1 VKILLTSTHV
11 TSFIKEDV
19 EILQKHFTVEH
30 LITKGLRALFTIPVH
45 ILSADVTFTWFAS
58 VYSFIMVF
66 FARLLGKPSI
76 IVVGGVDVAKY
87 PEINYGIWLTPWKAV
102 LVKYAIKHAHKVLAV
117 DPFQQQE
124 AKRLAKYDGRNIEY
138 VATGYD
144 STVWFPAGR
153 KEDFVLT
160 VAACQNEW
168 RMKAKG
174 IDTLFS
180 SARLLPATRFVVIGL
195 AEQLIPAA
203 RVGAASNVEIVPF
216 VHQQELLRY
225 YQRAKVY
232 CQPSYT
238 EGLPNSLC
246 EAMLCGCIPVGTN
259 VGGIPT
265 AMDGIGFL
273 VPCGD
278 ASALSQAIRQALQA
292 PASVGT
298 KAREHI
304 GKIFTLQQRE
314 DALVRILKETV
325 N

>member
-1 VKILLTSTHV
+1 
-11 TSFIKEDV
+11 
-19 EILQKHFTVEH
+19 
-30 LITKGLRALFTIPVH
+30 
-45 ILSADVTFTWFAS
+45 
-58 VYSFIMVF
+58 
-66 FARLLGKPSI
+66 
-76 IVVGGVDVAKY
+76 
-87 PEINYGIWLTPWKAV
+87 
-102 LVKYAIKHAHKVLAV
+102 VLAV

-124 AKRLAKYDGRNIEY
+124 AKRLAEYEGRNIEC

-144 STVWFPAGR
+144 STVWFADGS

-174 IDTLFS
+174 IDILFS
-180 SARLLPATRFVVIGL
+180 SASLLPTTKFVVIGL
-195 AEQLIPAA
+195 AEQLIPVA
-203 RVGAASNVEIVPF
+203 RGGTPLNVEIVPF
-216 VHQQELLRY
+216 VQRQELLRY
-225 YQRAKVY
+225 YQRGKVY

-246 EAMLCGCIPVGTN
+246 EAMLCECIPVGTN

-265 AMDGIGFL
+265 AMGGIGFL
-273 VPCGD
+273 VPYGD

-304 GKIFTLQQRE
+304 ARNFSLQQRE
-314 DALVRILKETV
+314 DALLRILKETV
-325 N
+325 S